1 MNYSSELKKFL
12 TSQYIYSGVR
22 IALAIVIPSIILA
35 QLGLLKEFFLFPL
48 GTSFVGLTDQQGPFI
63 RRRNTLLLSVVT
75 FFLIALI
82 ASLLKEYP
90 FAVYLEIIIFG
101 FFFSMIGVYGLR
113 LAVFG
118 SIALVVLSIFIDGH
132 LTGNDI
138 FRSSFIF
145 FLGCLWF
152 FIVFMIVTRLQPYKL
167 ASQVVGENYL
177 ELADYLRIKA
187 TYYTKNPD
195 FDALLNQLIAQQV
208 KIKNHQEDTREIVFK
223 TRQIVNE
230 STTQSRI
237 LMLMFLNSIDLY
249 DKLLTSENDY
259 KRMNEVFGESKL
271 LGKIHDYLLTM
282 ADEITNLG
290 ISLQGSLTFRQIT
303 NFDEELKKIYDEF
316 FEYRSQKFSSD
327 TLEDFMMM
335 RQILMRITEIT
346 DEVNLIFKVNSQD
359 PKLAKSLS
367 TGLDYSKFLPKEEKL
382 NHKVFISNFSLDSGH
397 FRHAVRVT
405 IALLIG
411 YIVSRF
417 AILGIGHSYWILIT
431 IIAIL
436 KPAYSTTKHRN
447 LLRLYGTVAGAVIA
461 YIILYF
467 VNEPTV
473 LLIILLASMIMCFSL
488 LKFHYSWAVL
498 FMTIYIFLSFN
509 FLKPGNVNLI
519 FKDRLLDTLIGGAVT
534 FLVAYFILP
543 VWEHTQNLALMKKS
557 SKSNLGYFRLV
568 MDLFLKKN
576 KIDDQDFRLK
586 RKNAI
591 IDLANLSDNFQRMIS
606 DPKNQQRKLET
617 VHQFVTTTH
626 LITAY
631 TASLSQYAKSGHDFP
646 EIDFENWKIKISAEL
661 LRTSSLLFQ
670 KDLDEQTRIESHIK
684 PEDQVK
690 DLLEKRK
697 AEIEKQDISD
707 ERKPFAVSH
716 LTEIKNINEL
726 LELIYDVAKDQRK
739 IIEEYLI
746 YQSTMARQ

>member
-12 TSQYIYSGVR
+12 TSQYIYSGAR

-35 QLGLLKEFFLFPL
+35 QFGLLKEFFLFPL

-63 RRRNTLLLSVVT
+63 RRRNTLILSIFS
-75 FFLIALI
+75 FFFIALF
-82 ASLLKEYP
+82 ASLVKEYP
-90 FAVYLEIIIFG
+90 VAVYLEIIIFG
-101 FFFSMIGVYGLR
+101 FFFSMVGVYGVR
-113 LAVFG
+113 LATFG

-132 LTGNDI
+132 LTGDNVLK
-138 FRSSFIF
+138 STFIF

-152 FIVFMIVTRLQPYKL
+152 FVIFMIVSKLQPYKL

-187 TYYTKNPD
+187 KYYTKNPD
-195 FDALLNQLIAQQV
+195 FQQLLNELITQQI

-237 LMLMFLNSIDLY
+237 LMLMFLNSFDLF

-259 KRMNEVFGESKL
+259 KRMNQVFGDTTL
-271 LGKIHDYLLTM
+271 LQKIHDYLLVM
-282 ADEITNLG
+282 ADELTNLG
-290 ISLQGSLTFRQIT
+290 ISLQSGLAYRQIT
-303 NFDEELKKIYDEF
+303 NFDNELKKIYDDF
-316 FEYRSQKFSSD
+316 FDHRSQRFSSE
-327 TLEDFMMM
+327 TLEDFMMI
-335 RQILMRITEIT
+335 RQVLMRITEIT
-346 DEVNLIFKVNSQD
+346 DEVKTIITVYSQD
-359 PKLAKSLS
+359 KKLAKSLS
-367 TGLDYSKFLPKEEKL
+367 SGLDYSKFLPKEEKMNL
-382 NHKVFISNFSLDSGH
+382 KVFFSNFSLNSGH
-397 FRHAVRVT
+397 FRHAIRVT

-417 AILGIGHSYWILIT
+417 EILGIGHSYWILIT

-447 LLRLYGTVAGAVIA
+447 LLRLFGTIAGGVIA

-467 VNEPTV
+467 IKDPGAILV
-473 LLIILLASMIMCFSL
+473 ILLLSMILCFSL
-488 LKFHYSWAVL
+488 LKSKYFWAVL

-509 FLKPGNVNLI
+509 FLRPGNVNVI
-519 FKDRLLDTLIGGAVT
+519 FKDRILDTLIGGAVT

-543 VWEHTQNLALMKKS
+543 VWEHTQNLDLMKKS
-557 SKSNLGYFRLV
+557 SKSNLSYFRV
-568 MDLFLKKN
+568 IMDHFLKR
-576 KIDDQDFRLK
+576 DLVDQDFRLN

-617 VHQFVTTTH
+617 VHQYVTTTH

-661 LRTSSLLFQ
+661 LRTSSLLFRQ
-670 KDLDEQTRIESHIK
+670 DLDEQNKFDSRIT
-684 PEDQVK
+684 PEDHVA

-697 AEIEKQDISD
+697 AELESQAISD
-707 ERKPFAVSH
+707 DRTFTVSH
-716 LTEIKNINEL
+716 LTEIKNIREL

-746 YQSTMARQ
+746 YQSTTAKQ

>member
-12 TSQYIYSGVR
+12 TSQYIYSGAR

-35 QLGLLKEFFLFPL
+35 QFGLLKEYFLFPL
-48 GTSFVGLTDQQGPFI
+48 GTSFVGLTDQQGPYI
-63 RRRNTLLLSVVT
+63 RRRNTLILSIFS
-75 FFLIALI
+75 FFFIALF
-82 ASLLKEYP
+82 ASLVKDFP
-90 FAVYLEIIIFG
+90 IAVYLEIIICG

-113 LAVFG
+113 LATFG
-118 SIALVVLSIFIDGH
+118 SLALVVLSIFIDGH
-132 LTGNDI
+132 LTGDDI
-138 FRSSFIF
+138 FKSSFIF

-152 FIVFMIVTRLQPYKL
+152 FIIFLIVSKLQPYKL
-167 ASQVVGENYL
+167 AGQVVGENYL

-187 TYYTKNPD
+187 KYYTKNPD
-195 FDALLNQLIAQQV
+195 FDALLNQLISQQI

-223 TRQIVNE
+223 TRKIINE

-259 KRMNEVFGESKL
+259 KRMNQVFGDTTL
-271 LGKIHDYLLTM
+271 LHKIHDYLLLM

-290 ISLQGSLTFRQIT
+290 ISLQSGLAFKQIT
-303 NFDEELKKIYDEF
+303 NFDNELKKIYDDF
-316 FEYRSQKFSSD
+316 FEHRSQRFSSE
-327 TLEDFMMM
+327 TLEDFMMI
-335 RQILMRITEIT
+335 RQVLMRITEIT
-346 DEVNLIFKVNSQD
+346 DEVNTIFKVHSQD
-359 PKLAKSLS
+359 KKLAKSLS
-367 TGLDYSKFLPKEEKL
+367 SGLDYSKFLPKEEKMNL
-382 NHKVFISNFSLDSGH
+382 KVFFSNFSLNSGH
-397 FRHAVRVT
+397 FRHAIRVT
-405 IALLIG
+405 TALLIG

-417 AILGIGHSYWILIT
+417 EILGIGHSYWILIT

-447 LLRLYGTVAGAVIA
+447 LLRFFGTLAGAIIA

-467 VNEPTV
+467 VGEPSA
-473 LLIILLASMIMCFSL
+473 LLAILLVSMIICFSL
-488 LKFHYSWAVL
+488 LKSNYFWAVL

-509 FLKPGNVNLI
+509 FLRPGNVNLI
-519 FKDRLLDTLIGGAVT
+519 FKDRLLDTLIGGVIT

-543 VWEHTQNLALMKKS
+543 VWEHTQNLTLMKKS
-557 SKSNLGYFRLV
+557 SKSNLDYFRLV
-568 MDLFLKKN
+568 MDHFMKKEL
-576 KIDDQDFRLK
+576 DDQDFRLK

-631 TASLSQYAKSGHDFP
+631 TASLSQYAKTGHEFP
-646 EIDFENWKIKISAEL
+646 EIDLQNWKIKISAEL

-670 KDLDEQTRIESHIK
+670 KELDEQTRSESHIK
-684 PEDQVK
+684 PEDQVL

-697 AEIEKQDISD
+697 TELENQAISD
-707 ERKPFAVSH
+707 DRVFTVSH
-716 LTEIKNINEL
+716 LTEIKNIREL

-746 YQSTMARQ
+746 YQSTIAKQ

>member
-48 GTSFVGLTDQQGPFI
+48 GTSFVGLTDQPGPFI
-63 RRRNTLLLSVVT
+63 RRRNTLLLSVIT

-82 ASLLKEYP
+82 ASMVKDYP
-90 FAVYLEIIIFG
+90 FAVYLEIIVFG
-101 FFFSMIGVYGLR
+101 FFFSIIGVYGLR

-132 LTGNDI
+132 LTGEDI

-167 ASQVVGENYL
+167 AGQVVGENYL

-187 TYYTKNPD
+187 KYYTRNPD
-195 FDALLNQLIAQQV
+195 FDSLLNQLIAQQV

-249 DKLLTSENDY
+249 DKLLTTENDY
-259 KRMNEVFGESKL
+259 KRMNAVFGDSKL
-271 LGKIHDYLLTM
+271 LETIHDYLLRM

-290 ISLQGSLTFRQIT
+290 ISLQGNLTFRQVT

-316 FEYRSQKFSSD
+316 FEYRSQKFSPD
-327 TLEDFMMM
+327 ALEDFMMM

-346 DEVNLIFKVNSQD
+346 DEVNTIFKVNQQD
-359 PKLAKSLS
+359 VKLAKSLS

-382 NHKVFISNFSLDSGH
+382 NHKVLISNFSLDSGH
-397 FRHAVRVT
+397 FRHAIRVT

-467 VNEPTV
+467 VDEPTA
-473 LLIILLASMIMCFSL
+473 LLIILLGSMIMCFSL
-488 LKFHYSWAVL
+488 LKFHYSWAVM

-509 FLKPGNVNLI
+509 FLNPGNVNLI
-519 FKDRLLDTLIGGAVT
+519 FKDRLIDTVIGGAVT

-557 SKSNLGYFRLV
+557 SKSNLEYFRLV
-568 MDLFLKKN
+568 MDHFLKN
-576 KIDDQDFRLK
+576 EPDDQSFRLK

-617 VHQFVTTTH
+617 VHQFVATTH

-631 TASLSQYAKSGHDFP
+631 TASLSQYAKSGHEFP
-646 EIDFENWKIKISAEL
+646 EIDFENWKIKISAEM
-661 LRTSSLLFQ
+661 LRTSSLLFH
-670 KDLDEQTRIESHIK
+670 KDLDEQIRIESHIK
-684 PEDQVK
+684 PEDQVL

-697 AEIEKQDISD
+697 AELENQAFSD
-707 ERKPFAVSH
+707 ERKTFTVSH
-716 LTEIKNINEL
+716 LTEIKNIKEL

-739 IIEEYLI
+739 IIEEYFI
-746 YQSTMARQ
+746 HQSTTATQ

>member
-12 TSQYIYSGVR
+12 TSQYIYSGAR

-35 QLGLLKEFFLFPL
+35 HFGLLKEFFLFPL

-63 RRRNTLLLSVVT
+63 RRRNTLVLSIFS
-75 FFLIALI
+75 FFFIALF
-82 ASLLKEYP
+82 ASLVKEFP
-90 FAVYLEIIIFG
+90 IAVYLEILIFG

-113 LAVFG
+113 LATFG

-132 LTGNDI
+132 LTGDDI
-138 FRSSFIF
+138 LKSSFIF

-152 FIVFMIVTRLQPYKL
+152 FVIFMIVSKLQPYKL

-187 TYYTKNPD
+187 RYYSKNPD
-195 FDALLNQLIAQQV
+195 FDALLNQLISQQI

-237 LMLMFLNSIDLY
+237 LMLMFLNSFDLF

-259 KRMNEVFGESKL
+259 KRINQVFGDTTL
-271 LGKIHDYLLTM
+271 IQKIHDYLVAM

-290 ISLQGSLTFRQIT
+290 ISLQSGLAFRQIT
-303 NFDEELKKIYDEF
+303 NFDNELKKIYDDF
-316 FEYRSQKFSSD
+316 FDHRSQRFSSE
-327 TLEDFMMM
+327 TLEDFMMI
-335 RQILMRITEIT
+335 RQVLMRITEIT
-346 DEVNLIFKVNSQD
+346 DEVKTILTVHSQD
-359 PKLAKSLS
+359 KKLAKSLS
-367 TGLDYSKFLPKEEKL
+367 SGLDYSKFLPKEEKMNL
-382 NHKVFISNFSLDSGH
+382 KVFFSNFSLNSGH
-397 FRHAVRVT
+397 FRHAIRVT

-417 AILGIGHSYWILIT
+417 EILGIGHSYWILIT

-447 LLRLYGTVAGAVIA
+447 LLRLFGTIAGGIIA

-467 VNEPTV
+467 VKDPGAILV
-473 LLIILLASMIMCFSL
+473 ILLLSMILCFSL
-488 LKFHYSWAVL
+488 LKSKYFWAVL

-509 FLKPGNVNLI
+509 FLRPGNVNVI
-519 FKDRLLDTLIGGAVT
+519 FKDRILDTLIGGAVT

-543 VWEHTQNLALMKKS
+543 VWEHTQNLDLMKKS
-557 SKSNLGYFRLV
+557 SKSNLDYFRAI
-568 MDLFLKKN
+568 MDHFLKKHMQ
-576 KIDDQDFRLK
+576 DQDFRMH

-646 EIDFENWKIKISAEL
+646 EIDFQNWKIKISAEL

-684 PEDQVK
+684 PEDHVS

-697 AEIEKQDISD
+697 AELENQAISD
-707 ERKPFAVSH
+707 DRIFTVSH
-716 LTEIKNINEL
+716 LTEIKNIKEL

-746 YQSTMARQ
+746 YQSTTAKQ

>member
-12 TSQYIYSGVR
+12 TSQYIYSGAR

-48 GTSFVGLTDQQGPFI
+48 GTSFVGLTDQPGPFI
-63 RRRNTLLLSVVT
+63 RRRNTLLISVVT

-82 ASLLKEYP
+82 ASLVKDFPL
-90 FAVYLEIIIFG
+90 AVYLEIIIFG

-138 FRSSFIF
+138 FKSSFIF

-152 FIVFMIVTRLQPYKL
+152 FVVFMIVTRLQPYKL

-187 TYYTKNPD
+187 KYYSKNPD
-195 FDALLNQLIAQQV
+195 YDALLNQLISQQI

-259 KRMNEVFGESKL
+259 KRMNLVFGDSAL
-271 LGKIHDYLLTM
+271 LQKIYHFLLLM

-290 ISLQGSLTFRQIT
+290 ISLQSGSEFRQIT
-303 NFDEELKKIYDEF
+303 NFDVELKNIYDEF
-316 FEYRSQKFSSD
+316 FDYQAKKFSPD

-346 DEVNLIFKVNSQD
+346 DEVKTIFKVNSQD
-359 PKLAKSLS
+359 QKLAKSLS

-382 NHKVFISNFSLDSGH
+382 NRKVFLSNFSLDSSH

-405 IALLIG
+405 VALLLG

-417 AILGIGHSYWILIT
+417 SILGIGHSYWILIT

-436 KPAYSTTKHRN
+436 KPAYATTKHRN
-447 LLRLYGTVAGAVIA
+447 LLRLYGTAAGAVIA
-461 YIILYF
+461 YILLYF
-467 VNEPTV
+467 IQEPTA
-473 LLIILLASMIMCFSL
+473 LLVILLLSMILCFSL
-488 LKFHYSWAVL
+488 LKSSYSWAVL

-509 FLKPGNVNLI
+509 FLNPGNVNLI
-519 FKDRLLDTLIGGAVT
+519 FKDRLIDTIIGGVIT
-534 FLVAYFILP
+534 FLVAYFVLP
-543 VWEHTQNLALMKKS
+543 VWEHTQNLDLMKKS
-557 SKSNLGYFRLV
+557 SKSNLDYFCLV
-568 MDLFLKKN
+568 MDHFLKKDLN
-576 KIDDQDFRLK
+576 DEDFRLK

-591 IDLANLSDNFQRMIS
+591 INLANLSDNFQRMIS

-631 TASLSQYAKSGHDFP
+631 TASLSQYAKSGHEFP
-646 EIDFENWKIKISAEL
+646 EIDFQNWKIKISAEL
-661 LRTSSLLFQ
+661 LRTSSLLCQ
-670 KDLDEQTRIESHIK
+670 QDLDEQIRSESHIK
-684 PEDQVK
+684 PEDQVF

-697 AEIEKQDISD
+697 AELENQVISD
-707 ERKPFAVSH
+707 ERKFGISH
-716 LTEIKNINEL
+716 LTEIKNIKEL

-746 YQSTMARQ
+746 HQSTTAKQ

>member
-12 TSQYIYSGVR
+12 TSQYIYSGAR

-35 QLGLLKEFFLFPL
+35 QFGLLKEFFLFPL
-48 GTSFVGLTDQQGPFI
+48 GTSFVGLTDQPGPFI
-63 RRRNTLLLSVVT
+63 RRRNTLLLSV
-75 FFLIALI
+75 FSFSFIALL
-82 ASLLKEYP
+82 ASLLKEFP
-90 FAVYLEIIIFG
+90 AAVYVQIIAFG
-101 FFFSMIGVYGLR
+101 FFFSMIGVYGIR
-113 LAVFG
+113 LATFG

-132 LTGNDI
+132 LTGEDI
-138 FRSSFIF
+138 FKSSFIF

-152 FIVFMIVTRLQPYKL
+152 FLIFLIVTRLQPYKL
-167 ASQVVGENYL
+167 ASQIIGENYL

-187 TYYTKNPD
+187 GYYTKNPD
-195 FDALLNQLIAQQV
+195 FNGLLNQLISQQI

-259 KRMNEVFGESKL
+259 KKMNQAFGDTVL
-271 LGKIHDYLLTM
+271 LQKIHDYLLVM

-290 ISLQGSLTFRQIT
+290 ISLQSGLAYKETT
-303 NFDEELKKIYDEF
+303 HFDTELEKIYSEFFDYRSKKI
-316 FEYRSQKFSSD
+316 SSE

-335 RQILMRITEIT
+335 RQVLMRITEIT
-346 DEVNLIFKVNSQD
+346 DEVNTILKVNSQD
-359 PKLAKSLS
+359 KKLAKSLS
-367 TGLDYSKFLPKEEKL
+367 SGLDYSKFLPKEEKL
-382 NHKVFISNFSLDSGH
+382 NLKVLFSNFSLSSGH
-397 FRHAVRVT
+397 FRHAIRVT

-417 AILGIGHSYWILIT
+417 EILGIGHSYWILIT

-436 KPAYSTTKHRN
+436 KPAYATTKHRN
-447 LLRLYGTVAGAVIA
+447 LLRLYGTIAGGVIA

-467 VNEPTV
+467 VKDPGAI
-473 LLIILLASMIMCFSL
+473 LFILLLSMILCFSL
-488 LKFHYSWAVL
+488 LKYQYLWAVL
-498 FMTIYIFLSFN
+498 FMTIYIFLAFN
-509 FLKPGNVNLI
+509 FLRPGNVNVL
-519 FKDRLLDTLIGGAVT
+519 FKDRILDTLIGGAVT

-543 VWEHTQNLALMKKS
+543 VWEHTQNLSLMKKS
-557 SKSNLGYFRLV
+557 SKSNLDYFRLV
-568 MDLFLKKN
+568 MDQFLKN
-576 KIDDQDFRLK
+576 EVVDQDFRLK

-631 TASLSQYAKSGHDFP
+631 TASLSQYSKSGHDFP
-646 EIDFENWKIKISAEL
+646 EIDFQNWKIKISAEL
-661 LRTSSLLFQ
+661 LRTSSLLYQ
-670 KDLDEQTRIESHIK
+670 QDLDEKTRSESHIK
-684 PEDQVK
+684 PEDQVV

-697 AEIEKQDISD
+697 AELENQVFSD
-707 ERKPFAVSH
+707 DRKTFTISH
-716 LTEIKNINEL
+716 LTEIKNIKEL
-726 LELIYDVAKDQRK
+726 LELINDVAKDQRK

-746 YQSTMARQ
+746 HQSTTATQ

>member
-12 TSQYIYSGVR
+12 TSQYIFSGAR

-35 QLGLLKEFFLFPL
+35 QFGLLKEYFLFPL
-48 GTSFVGLTDQQGPFI
+48 GTSFVGLTDQQGPYI
-63 RRRNTLLLSVVT
+63 RRRNTLILSIFS
-75 FFLIALI
+75 FFLIALL
-82 ASLLKEYP
+82 ASLVKEFP
-90 FAVYLEIIIFG
+90 IAVYLEIIICG
-101 FFFSMIGVYGLR
+101 FFFSMIGVYGMR
-113 LAVFG
+113 LATFG

-132 LTGNDI
+132 LTGEDI
-138 FRSSFIF
+138 FKSSFIF

-152 FIVFMIVTRLQPYKL
+152 FIIFLVVSKLQPYKL

-187 TYYTKNPD
+187 GYYTKNPD
-195 FDALLNQLIAQQV
+195 FNSLLNQLISQQV
-208 KIKNHQEDTREIVFK
+208 KIKNHQEDTREIVFR

-259 KRMNEVFGESKL
+259 KQMNQAFGDTVL
-271 LGKIHDYLLTM
+271 LQKIHDYLLVM

-290 ISLQGSLTFRQIT
+290 ISLQSGLAYKEIT
-303 NFDEELKKIYDEF
+303 NFDNELKKIYDEF
-316 FEYRSQKFSSD
+316 FDHRAKKFSSE

-335 RQILMRITEIT
+335 RQVLMRITEIT
-346 DEVNLIFKVNSQD
+346 DEVTTILKVNSQD
-359 PKLAKSLS
+359 KKLAKSLS
-367 TGLDYSKFLPKEEKL
+367 SGLDYSKFLPKEEKL
-382 NHKVFISNFSLDSGH
+382 NLKVFLSNFSLKSGH

-417 AILGIGHSYWILIT
+417 EILGIGHSYWILIT

-436 KPAYSTTKHRN
+436 KPAYATTKHRN
-447 LLRLYGTVAGAVIA
+447 LVRFFGTLAGAIIA
-461 YIILYF
+461 YVILYF
-467 VNEPTV
+467 VAEPTT
-473 LLIILLASMIMCFSL
+473 LLIILLLSMIICFSL
-488 LKFHYSWAVL
+488 LKSNYFWAVL

-509 FLKPGNVNLI
+509 FLRPGNVNLI
-519 FKDRLLDTLIGGAVT
+519 FKDRLLDTAIGGIVT

-543 VWEHTQNLALMKKS
+543 VWEHTQNLDLMKKS
-557 SKSNLGYFRLV
+557 SKSNLDYFRLV
-568 MDLFLKKN
+568 MDHFLKN
-576 KIDDQDFRLK
+576 EPEDQDFRLK

-631 TASLSQYAKSGHDFP
+631 TASLSQYAKSGHEFP
-646 EIDFENWKIKISAEL
+646 EIDFQNWKIRISAEL

-670 KDLDEQTRIESHIK
+670 QDLDEQTRIESHIK
-684 PEDQVK
+684 PEDQVF

-697 AEIEKQDISD
+697 AELENQVISD
-707 ERKPFAVSH
+707 ERKFGVSH
-716 LTEIKNINEL
+716 LTEIKNIKEL
-726 LELIYDVAKDQRK
+726 LELINDVAKDQRK

-746 YQSTMARQ
+746 HQSTTAKQ

>member
-12 TSQYIYSGVR
+12 TSQYIYSGAR

-35 QLGLLKEFFLFPL
+35 QFGLLKEYFLFPL
-48 GTSFVGLTDQQGPFI
+48 GTSFVGLTDQPGPFI
-63 RRRNTLLLSVVT
+63 RRRNTLLLSIFS
-75 FFLIALI
+75 FFLIALF
-82 ASLLKEYP
+82 ASLVKEFP
-90 FAVYLEIIIFG
+90 IAIYLEIILCG

-113 LAVFG
+113 LATFG
-118 SIALVVLSIFIDGH
+118 SLALVVLSIFIDGH
-132 LTGNDI
+132 LTGDDI

-145 FLGCLWF
+145 FLGCFWF
-152 FIVFMIVTRLQPYKL
+152 FIVFMVVSTLQPYKL

-187 TYYTKNPD
+187 KYYTKDPD
-195 FDALLNQLIAQQV
+195 FDSLLNQLISQQV

-223 TRQIVNE
+223 TRKIVNE

-237 LMLMFLNSIDLY
+237 LMLMFLNSVDLY

-259 KRMNEVFGESKL
+259 KRMNEVFGETRL
-271 LGKIHDYLLTM
+271 LQSIHTYLMMM
-282 ADEITNLG
+282 ANEITNLG
-290 ISLQGSLTFRQIT
+290 ISLQSGLAYKQIT
-303 NFDEELKKIYDEF
+303 DFDEELKRIYDEF
-316 FEYRSQKFSSD
+316 FEHRSQRFSSE
-327 TLEDFMMM
+327 TLEDFMML
-335 RQILMRITEIT
+335 RQVLMRITEIT
-346 DEVNLIFKVNSQD
+346 DEVNTILKVNSQD
-359 PKLAKSLS
+359 IKLAKSLS
-367 TGLDYSKFLPKEEKL
+367 TGLDYSKFLPKEEQL
-382 NHKVFISNFSLDSGH
+382 NHKVFLSNFSLKSGH
-397 FRHAVRVT
+397 FRHAIRVT
-405 IALLIG
+405 IALLLG

-417 AILGIGHSYWILIT
+417 EILGIGHSYWILIT

-447 LLRLYGTVAGAVIA
+447 LLRFFGTLAGATIA

-467 VNEPTV
+467 IDEPSV
-473 LLIILLASMIMCFSL
+473 LLAILLVSMIICFSL
-488 LKFHYSWAVL
+488 LKSNYFWAVL

-519 FKDRLLDTLIGGAVT
+519 FKDRLLDTLIGGVIT

-543 VWEHTQNLALMKKS
+543 VWEHTQNLDLMKKS
-557 SKSNLGYFRLV
+557 SKSNLEYFRLV
-568 MDLFLKKN
+568 MDHFLKHEP
-576 KIDDQDFRLK
+576 DDQDFRLK

-631 TASLSQYAKSGHDFP
+631 TASLSQYAKTGHDFP
-646 EIDFENWKIKISAEL
+646 EIDLQNWKIKISAEL

-670 KDLDEQTRIESHIK
+670 KDLDEQTRAESHIK
-684 PEDQVK
+684 PEDHVT

-697 AEIEKQDISD
+697 AELESQAISN
-707 ERKPFAVSH
+707 ERKPFTVSH
-716 LTEIKNINEL
+716 LTEIKNIKEL
-726 LELIYDVAKDQRK
+726 LELINDVAKDQRK

-746 YQSTMARQ
+746 YQSTIAKQ

>member
-12 TSQYIYSGVR
+12 TSQYIYSGAR

-35 QLGLLKEFFLFPL
+35 QFGLLKEYFLFPL

-63 RRRNTLLLSVVT
+63 RRRNTLILSIFS
-75 FFLIALI
+75 FFLIALF
-82 ASLLKEYP
+82 ASLVKEFP
-90 FAVYLEIIIFG
+90 IAVYLKILIFG

-113 LAVFG
+113 LATFG

-132 LTGNDI
+132 LTGEDVLK
-138 FRSSFIF
+138 SSFIF
-145 FLGCLWF
+145 FLGCVWF
-152 FIVFMIVTRLQPYKL
+152 FVIFMIVSTLQPYKL

-187 TYYTKNPD
+187 KYYTKNPD
-195 FDALLNQLIAQQV
+195 FNELLNQLISQQI

-237 LMLMFLNSIDLY
+237 LMLMFLNSFDLF

-259 KRMNEVFGESKL
+259 KRMNQVFGDTTL
-271 LGKIHDYLLTM
+271 LHKIHDYLLVM
-282 ADEITNLG
+282 ADELTNLG
-290 ISLQGSLTFRQIT
+290 ISLQSGLAFRQIT
-303 NFDEELKKIYDEF
+303 NFDNELKKIYDDF
-316 FEYRSQKFSSD
+316 FDHRSQRFSSE

-335 RQILMRITEIT
+335 RQVLMRITEIT
-346 DEVNLIFKVNSQD
+346 DEVKTILTVHSQD
-359 PKLAKSLS
+359 KKLAKSLS
-367 TGLDYSKFLPKEEKL
+367 SGLDYSKFLPKEEKMNL
-382 NHKVFISNFSLDSGH
+382 KVLVSNFSLNSGH

-417 AILGIGHSYWILIT
+417 EILGIGHSYWILIT

-447 LLRLYGTVAGAVIA
+447 LLRLFGTIAGGVIA

-467 VNEPTV
+467 VKEPGAILV
-473 LLIILLASMIMCFSL
+473 ILLLSMILCFSL
-488 LKFHYSWAVL
+488 LKSKYFWAVL

-509 FLKPGNVNLI
+509 FLRPGNVNVI
-519 FKDRLLDTLIGGAVT
+519 FKDRILDTLIGGAVT

-543 VWEHTQNLALMKKS
+543 VWEHTQNLDLMKKS
-557 SKSNLGYFRLV
+557 SKSNLDYFRLI
-568 MDLFLKKN
+568 MDHFMKKEQH
-576 KIDDQDFRLK
+576 DQDFRIS

-646 EIDFENWKIKISAEL
+646 EIDFQNWKIKISAEL
-661 LRTSSLLFQ
+661 LRTSSLLFHQ
-670 KDLDEQTRIESHIK
+670 DLDEQTRIESRIK
-684 PEDQVK
+684 PEDQVF

-697 AEIEKQDISD
+697 AELENQAISD
-707 ERKPFAVSH
+707 ERTFTVSH
-716 LTEIKNINEL
+716 LTEIKNIREL

-746 YQSTMARQ
+746 YQSTTAKQ

>member
-12 TSQYIYSGVR
+12 TSQYIYSGAR

-35 QLGLLKEFFLFPL
+35 QFGLLKEYFLFPL

-63 RRRNTLLLSVVT
+63 RRRNTLILSIFS
-75 FFLIALI
+75 FFFIALF
-82 ASLLKEYP
+82 ASLVKEFP
-90 FAVYLEIIIFG
+90 IAVYLEIIIFG

-113 LAVFG
+113 LATFG

-132 LTGNDI
+132 LTGDDI
-138 FRSSFIF
+138 LKSSFIF

-152 FIVFMIVTRLQPYKL
+152 FVIFMIVSTLQPYKL

-187 TYYTKNPD
+187 KYYTKNPD
-195 FDALLNQLIAQQV
+195 FDELLNQLISQQI

-223 TRQIVNE
+223 TRKIVNE

-237 LMLMFLNSIDLY
+237 LMLMFLNSFDLF

-259 KRMNEVFGESKL
+259 KRMNQVFGETTL
-271 LGKIHDYLLTM
+271 LQKIHDYLLVM
-282 ADEITNLG
+282 ADELTNLG
-290 ISLQGSLTFRQIT
+290 ISLQSGLAFRQIT
-303 NFDEELKKIYDEF
+303 NFDNELKKIYDDF
-316 FEYRSQKFSSD
+316 FDHRSQRFSSE
-327 TLEDFMMM
+327 TLEDFMMI
-335 RQILMRITEIT
+335 RQVLMRITEIT
-346 DEVNLIFKVNSQD
+346 DEVKTILTVHSQD
-359 PKLAKSLS
+359 KKLAKSLS
-367 TGLDYSKFLPKEEKL
+367 SGLDYSKFLPKEEKMNL
-382 NHKVFISNFSLDSGH
+382 KVFFSNFSLNSGH
-397 FRHAVRVT
+397 FRHAIRVT

-417 AILGIGHSYWILIT
+417 EILGIGHSYWILIT

-447 LLRLYGTVAGAVIA
+447 LLRLFGTIAGGVIA

-467 VNEPTV
+467 VKDPGAILV
-473 LLIILLASMIMCFSL
+473 ILLLSMILCFSL
-488 LKFHYSWAVL
+488 LKSKYFWAVL

-509 FLKPGNVNLI
+509 FLRPGNVNVI
-519 FKDRLLDTLIGGAVT
+519 FKDRILDTLIGGAVT

-543 VWEHTQNLALMKKS
+543 VWEHTQNLDLMKKS
-557 SKSNLGYFRLV
+557 SKSNLDYFRLI
-568 MDLFLKKN
+568 MDYFMKK
-576 KIDDQDFRLK
+576 DLHDQDFRMS

-646 EIDFENWKIKISAEL
+646 EIDFQNWKIKISAEL
-661 LRTSSLLFQ
+661 LRTSSLLYQ
-670 KDLDEQTRIESHIK
+670 QDLDEQNKFDSRIK
-684 PEDQVK
+684 PEDHVS

-697 AEIEKQDISD
+697 AELESQAISD
-707 ERKPFAVSH
+707 DRIFTVSH
-716 LTEIKNINEL
+716 LTEIKNIKEL

-746 YQSTMARQ
+746 YQSTTAKQ

>member
-12 TSQYIYSGVR
+12 TSQYIYSGAR

-35 QLGLLKEFFLFPL
+35 QFGLLKEYFLFPL
-48 GTSFVGLTDQQGPFI
+48 GTSFVGLTDQPGPYV
-63 RRRNTLLLSVVT
+63 RRRNTLLLSVFS
-75 FFLIALI
+75 FFFIALF
-82 ASLLKEYP
+82 ASLLKEFP
-90 FAVYLEIIIFG
+90 IAVYLEIIIYG

-132 LTGNDI
+132 LTGDNI
-138 FRSSFIF
+138 LKSSIIF

-152 FIVFMIVTRLQPYKL
+152 FIVFLIVSKLQPYKL

-187 TYYTKNPD
+187 NYYTKKPD
-195 FDALLNQLIAQQV
+195 FDGLLHQLISQQI
-208 KIKNHQEDTREIVFK
+208 KIKNLQEDTREIVFK

-237 LMLMFLNSIDLY
+237 LMLMFLNSFDLF

-259 KRMNEVFGESKL
+259 KRMNQVFGDTTL
-271 LGKIHDYLLTM
+271 LNKIHNYLLHM
-282 ADEITNLG
+282 ANEITNLG
-290 ISLQGSLTFRQIT
+290 ISLQSGLTYRQNT
-303 NFDEELKKIYDEF
+303 DFDAELKIIYDDF
-316 FEYRSQKFSSD
+316 FDHRSQRFSSE
-327 TLEDFMMM
+327 TLEDFMMI
-335 RQILMRITEIT
+335 RQVLMRITEIT
-346 DEVNLIFKVNSQD
+346 DEVKTILTVHSQD
-359 PKLAKSLS
+359 KKLAKSLS
-367 TGLDYSKFLPKEEKL
+367 SGLDYSKFLPKEEKMNL
-382 NHKVFISNFSLDSGH
+382 KVLFSNFSLDSGH
-397 FRHAVRVT
+397 FRHATRVT

-417 AILGIGHSYWILIT
+417 EILGIGHSYWILIT

-436 KPAYSTTKHRN
+436 KPAYATTKHRN
-447 LLRLYGTVAGAVIA
+447 LLRLFGTIAGGVIA
-461 YIILYF
+461 YFILYF
-467 VNEPTV
+467 VKDPAAILV
-473 LLIILLASMIMCFSL
+473 ILLLSMILCFSF
-488 LKFHYSWAVL
+488 LKSKYFWAVL

-509 FLKPGNVNLI
+509 FLRPGNVNII
-519 FKDRLLDTLIGGAVT
+519 FKDRIVDTLIGGTVT

-543 VWEHTQNLALMKKS
+543 VWEHTQNLDLMKKS
-557 SKSNLGYFRLV
+557 SKSNLGYFRVV
-568 MDLFLKKN
+568 MDHFIKK
-576 KIDDQDFRLK
+576 DTGDQDFRMN

-646 EIDFENWKIKISAEL
+646 EIDFLNWKIKISAEL

-670 KDLDEQTRIESHIK
+670 KDLDEQTRTESQIK
-684 PEDQVK
+684 PEDQVS

-697 AEIEKQDISD
+697 AELDSQAISND
-707 ERKPFAVSH
+707 RTFTVSH
-716 LTEIKNINEL
+716 LTEIKNIKEL

-746 YQSTMARQ
+746 YQSTTAKQ

>member
-48 GTSFVGLTDQQGPFI
+48 GTSFVGLTDQPGPFI
-63 RRRNTLLLSVVT
+63 RRRNTLLLSVIT

-82 ASLLKEYP
+82 ASMVKDYP
-90 FAVYLEIIIFG
+90 FAVYLEIIVFG
-101 FFFSMIGVYGLR
+101 FFFSIIGVYGLR

-132 LTGNDI
+132 LTGEDI

-167 ASQVVGENYL
+167 AGQVVGENYL

-187 TYYTKNPD
+187 KYYTRNPD
-195 FDALLNQLIAQQV
+195 FDSLLNQLIAQQV

-249 DKLLTSENDY
+249 DKLLTTENDY
-259 KRMNEVFGESKL
+259 KRMNAVFGDSKL
-271 LGKIHDYLLTM
+271 LQTIHDYLLRM

-290 ISLQGSLTFRQIT
+290 ISLQGNLTFRQVT

-316 FEYRSQKFSSD
+316 FEYRSQKFSPD
-327 TLEDFMMM
+327 ALEDFMMM

-346 DEVNLIFKVNSQD
+346 DEVNTIFKVNQQD
-359 PKLAKSLS
+359 VKLAKSLS

-382 NHKVFISNFSLDSGH
+382 NHKVLISNFSLDSGH
-397 FRHAVRVT
+397 FRHAIRVT

-467 VNEPTV
+467 VNEPTA
-473 LLIILLASMIMCFSL
+473 LLIILLGSMIMCFSL
-488 LKFHYSWAVL
+488 LKFHYSWAVM

-509 FLKPGNVNLI
+509 FLNPGNVNLI
-519 FKDRLLDTLIGGAVT
+519 FKDRLIDTVIGGAVT

-557 SKSNLGYFRLV
+557 SKSNLEYFRLV
-568 MDLFLKKN
+568 MDHFLKN
-576 KIDDQDFRLK
+576 EPDDQSFRLK

-617 VHQFVTTTH
+617 VHQFVATTH

-631 TASLSQYAKSGHDFP
+631 TASLSQYAKSGHEFP
-646 EIDFENWKIKISAEL
+646 EIDFENWKIKISAEM
-661 LRTSSLLFQ
+661 LRTSSLLFH
-670 KDLDEQTRIESHIK
+670 KDLDEQIRIESHIK
-684 PEDQVK
+684 PEDQVL

-697 AEIEKQDISD
+697 AELENQAFSD
-707 ERKPFAVSH
+707 ERKTFTVSH
-716 LTEIKNINEL
+716 LTEIKNIKEL

-739 IIEEYLI
+739 IIEEYFI
-746 YQSTMARQ
+746 HQSTTATQ

>member
-12 TSQYIYSGVR
+12 TSQYIYSGAR

-35 QLGLLKEFFLFPL
+35 QFGLLKEYFLFPL

-63 RRRNTLLLSVVT
+63 RRRNTLILSIFS
-75 FFLIALI
+75 FFLIALF
-82 ASLLKEYP
+82 ASLVKEFP
-90 FAVYLEIIIFG
+90 IAVYLEIIIFG

-113 LAVFG
+113 LATFG

-132 LTGNDI
+132 LTGEDVLK
-138 FRSSFIF
+138 SSFIF
-145 FLGCLWF
+145 FLGCVWF
-152 FIVFMIVTRLQPYKL
+152 FVIFMIVSKLQPYKL

-187 TYYTKNPD
+187 KYYTKNPD
-195 FDALLNQLIAQQV
+195 FNELLNQLISQQI

-237 LMLMFLNSIDLY
+237 LMLMFLNSFDLF

-259 KRMNEVFGESKL
+259 QRMNQIFGDTTL
-271 LGKIHDYLLTM
+271 LHKIHDYLLAM
-282 ADEITNLG
+282 ADELTNLG
-290 ISLQGSLTFRQIT
+290 ISLQSGLAFRQIT
-303 NFDEELKKIYDEF
+303 NFDNELKKIYDDF
-316 FEYRSQKFSSD
+316 FDHRSQRFSSE

-335 RQILMRITEIT
+335 RQVLMRITDIT
-346 DEVNLIFKVNSQD
+346 DEVKTILTVHSQD
-359 PKLAKSLS
+359 KKLAKSLS
-367 TGLDYSKFLPKEEKL
+367 SGLDYSKFLPKEEKMNL
-382 NHKVFISNFSLDSGH
+382 KVLVSNFSLNSGH
-397 FRHAVRVT
+397 FRHAIRVT

-417 AILGIGHSYWILIT
+417 EILGIGHSYWILIT

-447 LLRLYGTVAGAVIA
+447 LLRLFGTIAGGVIA

-467 VNEPTV
+467 VKEPGAILV
-473 LLIILLASMIMCFSL
+473 ILLLSMILCFSL
-488 LKFHYSWAVL
+488 LKSKYFWAVL

-509 FLKPGNVNLI
+509 FLRPGNVNVI
-519 FKDRLLDTLIGGAVT
+519 FKDRILDTLIGGAVT

-543 VWEHTQNLALMKKS
+543 VWEHTQNLDLMKKS
-557 SKSNLGYFRLV
+557 SKSNLDYFRLI
-568 MDLFLKKN
+568 MDHFMKKELQ
-576 KIDDQDFRLK
+576 DQDFRIS

-631 TASLSQYAKSGHDFP
+631 TASLSQYAKSGHEFP
-646 EIDFENWKIKISAEL
+646 EIDFQNWKIKISAEL
-661 LRTSSLLFQ
+661 LRTSSLLFHQ
-670 KDLDEQTRIESHIK
+670 DLDEQTRIESHIK
-684 PEDQVK
+684 PEDQVF

-697 AEIEKQDISD
+697 AELENQAISD
-707 ERKPFAVSH
+707 ERTFTVSH
-716 LTEIKNINEL
+716 LTEIKNIREL

-746 YQSTMARQ
+746 YQSTTAKQ

>member
-12 TSQYIYSGVR
+12 TSQYIFSGAR

-35 QLGLLKEFFLFPL
+35 HFGLLKEYFLFPL
-48 GTSFVGLTDQQGPFI
+48 GTSFVGLTDQQGPYI
-63 RRRNTLLLSVVT
+63 RRRNTLILSVFS
-75 FFLIALI
+75 FFLIALL
-82 ASLLKEYP
+82 ASLVKEFP
-90 FAVYLEIIIFG
+90 IAVYLEIIIFG
-101 FFFSMIGVYGLR
+101 FFFSMIGVYGMR
-113 LAVFG
+113 LATFG

-132 LTGNDI
+132 LTGEDI
-138 FRSSFIF
+138 FKSSFIF

-152 FIVFMIVTRLQPYKL
+152 FIIFLVVSKLQPYKL

-187 TYYTKNPD
+187 KYYTKNPD
-195 FDALLNQLIAQQV
+195 FDALLNQLISQQV
-208 KIKNHQEDTREIVFK
+208 KIKNHQEDTREIVFR

-259 KRMNEVFGESKL
+259 KQMNQAFGETKL
-271 LGKIHDYLLTM
+271 LQNIHDYLLAM

-290 ISLQGSLTFRQIT
+290 ISLQSGLAYKEIT
-303 NFDEELKKIYDEF
+303 NFDNELKKIYDEF
-316 FEYRSQKFSSD
+316 FDHRSKKFSSE

-335 RQILMRITEIT
+335 RQVLMRITEIT
-346 DEVNLIFKVNSQD
+346 DEVTTILKVNSQD
-359 PKLAKSLS
+359 KKLAKSLS
-367 TGLDYSKFLPKEEKL
+367 SGLDYSKFLPKEEKL
-382 NHKVFISNFSLDSGH
+382 NLKVFLSNFSLKSGH
-397 FRHAVRVT
+397 FRHAIRVT

-417 AILGIGHSYWILIT
+417 EILGIGHSYWILIT

-436 KPAYSTTKHRN
+436 KPAYATTKHRN
-447 LLRLYGTVAGAVIA
+447 LVRFFGTLAGAIIA
-461 YIILYF
+461 YIILHF
-467 VNEPTV
+467 VGEPTA
-473 LLIILLASMIMCFSL
+473 LLVILLVSMIICFSL
-488 LKFHYSWAVL
+488 LKSNYFWAVL

-509 FLKPGNVNLI
+509 FLRPGNINLI
-519 FKDRLLDTLIGGAVT
+519 FKDRLLDTAIGGIVT

-543 VWEHTQNLALMKKS
+543 VWEHTQNLDLMKKS
-557 SKSNLGYFRLV
+557 SKSNLDYFRLV
-568 MDLFLKKN
+568 MDHFLEN
-576 KIDDQDFRLK
+576 APEDQDFRLK

-631 TASLSQYAKSGHDFP
+631 TASLSQYAKSGHEFP
-646 EIDFENWKIKISAEL
+646 EIDFQNWKIKISAEL
-661 LRTSSLLFQ
+661 LRTSSLLYQ
-670 KDLDEQTRIESHIK
+670 QDLDEQVRSESHIK
-684 PEDQVK
+684 PEDQVF

-697 AEIEKQDISD
+697 AELENQAFSD
-707 ERKPFAVSH
+707 ERKTFTVSH
-716 LTEIKNINEL
+716 LTEIKNIKEL
-726 LELIYDVAKDQRK
+726 LELINDVAKDQRK

-746 YQSTMARQ
+746 HQSTTAKQ

>member
-12 TSQYIYSGVR
+12 TSQYIFSGAR

-35 QLGLLKEFFLFPL
+35 QFGLLKEYFLFPL
-48 GTSFVGLTDQQGPFI
+48 GTSFVGLTDQQGPYI
-63 RRRNTLLLSVVT
+63 RRRNTLVLSIFS
-75 FFLIALI
+75 FFLIALL
-82 ASLLKEYP
+82 ASLVKEFP
-90 FAVYLEIIIFG
+90 IAVYLEIIICG
-101 FFFSMIGVYGLR
+101 FFFSMIGVYGMR
-113 LAVFG
+113 LATFG

-132 LTGNDI
+132 LTGDDI
-138 FRSSFIF
+138 FKSSFIF

-152 FIVFMIVTRLQPYKL
+152 FIVFLIVSKLQPYKL

-187 TYYTKNPD
+187 GYYTKNPD
-195 FDALLNQLIAQQV
+195 FNSILNQLISQQV
-208 KIKNHQEDTREIVFK
+208 KIKNHQEDTREIVFR

-259 KRMNEVFGESKL
+259 KQMNQAFGDTIL
-271 LGKIHDYLLTM
+271 LQKIHDYLLKM
-282 ADEITNLG
+282 ADEMTNLG
-290 ISLQGSLTFRQIT
+290 ISLQSGLAYKEIT
-303 NFDEELKKIYDEF
+303 NFDNELKIIYDEF
-316 FEYRSQKFSSD
+316 FDHRAKKFSSE

-335 RQILMRITEIT
+335 RQVLMRITEIT
-346 DEVNLIFKVNSQD
+346 DEVTTILKVNSQD
-359 PKLAKSLS
+359 KKLAKSLS
-367 TGLDYSKFLPKEEKL
+367 SGLDYSKFLPKEEKL
-382 NHKVFISNFSLDSGH
+382 NLKVFLSNFSLKSGH

-417 AILGIGHSYWILIT
+417 EILGIGHSYWILIT

-436 KPAYSTTKHRN
+436 KPAYATTKHRN
-447 LLRLYGTVAGAVIA
+447 LVRFFGTLAGAVIA

-467 VNEPTV
+467 VDEPTT
-473 LLIILLASMIMCFSL
+473 LLIILLVSMIICFSL
-488 LKFHYSWAVL
+488 LKSNYFWAVL

-509 FLKPGNVNLI
+509 FLRPGNVNLI
-519 FKDRLLDTLIGGAVT
+519 FKDRLLDTAIGGVVT

-543 VWEHTQNLALMKKS
+543 VWEHTQNLDLMKKS
-557 SKSNLGYFRLV
+557 SKSNLDYFRLV
-568 MDLFLKKN
+568 MDHFLKN
-576 KIDDQDFRLK
+576 EPEDQDFRLK

-606 DPKNQQRKLET
+606 DPKNQQRKLEA

-631 TASLSQYAKSGHDFP
+631 TASLSQYAKSGHEFP
-646 EIDFENWKIKISAEL
+646 EIDFMNWKIRISAEL

-670 KDLDEQTRIESHIK
+670 QDLDEQTRIESHIK
-684 PEDQVK
+684 PEDHVV

-697 AEIEKQDISD
+697 AELENQVISD
-707 ERKPFAVSH
+707 ERKFGVSH
-716 LTEIKNINEL
+716 LTEIKNIKEL
-726 LELIYDVAKDQRK
+726 LELINDVAKDQRK

-746 YQSTMARQ
+746 HQSTTAKQ

>member
-12 TSQYIYSGVR
+12 TSQYIYSGAR

-35 QLGLLKEFFLFPL
+35 QFGLLKEYFLFPL
-48 GTSFVGLTDQQGPFI
+48 GTSFVGLTDQPGPFI
-63 RRRNTLLLSVVT
+63 RRRNTLLLSIFS
-75 FFLIALI
+75 FFLIALF
-82 ASLLKEYP
+82 ASIIKDFP
-90 FAVYLEIIIFG
+90 VAVYLEIILCG

-113 LAVFG
+113 LATFG
-118 SIALVVLSIFIDGH
+118 SLALVVLSIFIDGH
-132 LTGNDI
+132 LTGDDI

-145 FLGCLWF
+145 FLGCFWF
-152 FIVFMIVTRLQPYKL
+152 FIVFMVVSTLQPYKL

-187 TYYTKNPD
+187 KYYTKDPD
-195 FDALLNQLIAQQV
+195 FDSLLNQLISQQI

-223 TRQIVNE
+223 TRKIVNE

-237 LMLMFLNSIDLY
+237 LMLMFLNSVDLY

-259 KRMNEVFGESKL
+259 KRMNQVFGDTKL
-271 LGKIHDYLLTM
+271 IQNIHYYLMLM

-290 ISLQGSLTFRQIT
+290 ISLQSGLSYKQIT

-316 FEYRSQKFSSD
+316 FEHRSQRFSSE
-327 TLEDFMMM
+327 TLEDFMML
-335 RQILMRITEIT
+335 RQVLMRITEIT
-346 DEVNLIFKVNSQD
+346 DEVNTILKVNSQD
-359 PKLAKSLS
+359 VKLAKSLS
-367 TGLDYSKFLPKEEKL
+367 TGLDYSKFLPKEEQL
-382 NHKVFISNFSLDSGH
+382 NHKVFLSNFSLKSGH
-397 FRHAVRVT
+397 FRHAIRVT
-405 IALLIG
+405 IALLLG

-417 AILGIGHSYWILIT
+417 EILGIGHSYWILIT

-447 LLRLYGTVAGAVIA
+447 LLRFFGTLAGAIIA

-467 VNEPTV
+467 LDEPSV
-473 LLIILLASMIMCFSL
+473 LLAILLVSMIICFSL
-488 LKFHYSWAVL
+488 LKSNYFWAVL

-509 FLKPGNVNLI
+509 FLRPGNVNLI
-519 FKDRLLDTLIGGAVT
+519 FKDRLLDTLIGGVIT

-543 VWEHTQNLALMKKS
+543 VWEHTQNLDLMKKS
-557 SKSNLGYFRLV
+557 SKSNLEYFRLV
-568 MDLFLKKN
+568 MDHFLKHEL
-576 KIDDQDFRLK
+576 DDQDFRLK

-631 TASLSQYAKSGHDFP
+631 TASLSQYAKTGHDFP

-670 KDLDEQTRIESHIK
+670 KDLDEKTRAESHIK
-684 PEDQVK
+684 PEDHVT

-697 AEIEKQDISD
+697 AELESQAISN
-707 ERKPFAVSH
+707 ERKPFTVSH
-716 LTEIKNINEL
+716 LTEIKNIKEL
-726 LELIYDVAKDQRK
+726 LELINDVAKDQRK

-746 YQSTMARQ
+746 YQSTIAKQ

>member
-12 TSQYIYSGVR
+12 TSQYIYSVA
-22 IALAIVIPSIILA
+22 IISFAIVIPSIIFA
-35 QLGLLKEFFLFPL
+35 QFGLLKEFFLFPL
-48 GTSFVGLTDQQGPFI
+48 GTSFVGLTDQPGPYI
-63 RRRNTLLLSVVT
+63 RRRNTLLLSVFS
-75 FFLIALI
+75 FFLIALL
-82 ASLLKEYP
+82 ASLLKEFP
-90 FAVYLEIIIFG
+90 IAVYLQIIFFG
-101 FFFSMIGVYGLR
+101 FLFSMIGVYGMR
-113 LAVFG
+113 LATFG

-132 LTGNDI
+132 LTGEDI
-138 FRSSFIF
+138 FKSSFIF

-152 FIVFMIVTRLQPYKL
+152 FFVFLIVSRLQPYKL
-167 ASQVVGENYL
+167 AGQVVGENYL

-187 TYYTKNPD
+187 KYYTKNPD
-195 FDALLNQLIAQQV
+195 FNALLNQLISQQV

-223 TRQIVNE
+223 TRKIVNE

-259 KRMNEVFGESKL
+259 KKMNQAFGDTVL
-271 LGKIHDYLLTM
+271 LQKVHDYLLVM

-290 ISLQGSLTFRQIT
+290 ISLQSGLAYKEIT
-303 NFDEELKKIYDEF
+303 NFDNELKKIYDEF
-316 FEYRSQKFSSD
+316 FDHRSKKFSSE

-346 DEVNLIFKVNSQD
+346 DEVNTILKVNSQD
-359 PKLAKSLS
+359 KKLAKSLS
-367 TGLDYSKFLPKEEKL
+367 SGLDYSKFLPKEEKL
-382 NHKVFISNFSLDSGH
+382 NFKVFLSNFSLKSGH
-397 FRHAVRVT
+397 FRHATRVT

-411 YIVSRF
+411 YIVSQF
-417 AILGIGHSYWILIT
+417 EILGIGHSYWILIT

-436 KPAYSTTKHRN
+436 KPAYATTKHRN
-447 LLRLYGTVAGAVIA
+447 LLRFFGTLAGAIIA
-461 YIILYF
+461 YIILHF
-467 VNEPTV
+467 VDEPTA
-473 LLIILLASMIMCFSL
+473 LLVILLVSMIICFSL
-488 LKFHYSWAVL
+488 LKSNYFWAVL

-509 FLKPGNVNLI
+509 FLRPGNINLI
-519 FKDRLLDTLIGGAVT
+519 FKDRLLDTAIGGIVT

-557 SKSNLGYFRLV
+557 SKSNLDYFRLV
-568 MDLFLKKN
+568 MDHFLDN
-576 KIDDQDFRLK
+576 EPEDQDFRLK

-631 TASLSQYAKSGHDFP
+631 TASLSQYAKSGHEFP
-646 EIDFENWKIKISAEL
+646 EIDFQNWKIKISAEL
-661 LRTSSLLFQ
+661 LRTSSLLYQ
-670 KDLDEQTRIESHIK
+670 QDLDEQTRSESHIK
-684 PEDQVK
+684 PEDHVV

-697 AEIEKQDISD
+697 AELENQVFSD
-707 ERKPFAVSH
+707 ERKTFTVSH
-716 LTEIKNINEL
+716 LTEIKNIKEL
-726 LELIYDVAKDQRK
+726 LELINDVAKDQRK

-746 YQSTMARQ
+746 HQSTTATQ